1 MSEAEF
7 TAFLETIFRHLV
19 AHSTEG
25 SIHYVCMDW
34 RHLFEVITAGR
45 AAYTELKNLCVWN
58 KTNGGMGSLYR
69 SKHELVLAF
78 KNGAAPHINNIEL
91 GRQGRKCRRRK
102 GP

>member
-19 AHSTEG
+19 AHSAEG

-34 RHLFEVITAGR
+34 RHLFEIMTAGR
-45 AAYTELKNLCVWN
+45 KAYAELKNLCVWN

-69 SKHELVLAF
+69 SKHELVLVF

-91 GRQGRKCRRRK
+91 GRHGRKCRRRK